1 MRDDDI
7 WREVDAQRLDLAG
20 LLDGL
25 TPEQWER
32 PSLCPGW
39 RVRDVAAHLT
49 LGPITSWGTVFRE
62 IVRARGSFNRMVYA
76 TAVERAQRPVDQIV
90 ADLRAISG
98 SRRPAPG
105 TSIHEPL
112 LDVLVHGQDI
122 AIPLGIDRK
131 MPVRAAVN
139 SAKRVWS
146 TSFPF
151 GARRRLR
158 GFHLVASDAS
168 WAAGDGVRVEGPI
181 SALLLVLTGRPAGLR
196 RLGGPGLA
204 ELERTFKGE
213 S

>member
-1 MRDDDI
+1 MRDDEI

-20 LLDGL
+20 LLAGL

-49 LGPITSWGTVFRE
+49 LGPITSWGTVLQE
-62 IVRARGSFNRMVYA
+62 IVRARGSFNRMVYD
-76 TAVERAQRPVDQIV
+76 TAVRRADRPTAQIV

-98 SRRPAPG
+98 SRRLAPG
-105 TSIHEPL
+105 TTIHEPL
-112 LDVLVHGQDI
+112 LDILVHGQDI
-122 AIPLGIDRK
+122 AIPLGVDRK
-131 MPVRAAVN
+131 MPADAAVD
-139 SAKRVWS
+139 AATRVWS
-146 TSFPF
+146 KGFPF

-158 GFHLVASDAS
+158 GFRLVATDATWSD
-168 WAAGDGVRVEGPI
+168 GDGVRVEGPI

-196 RLGGPGLA
+196 PLGGPGLP
-204 ELERTFKGE
+204 ELKRSFEGE